1 MFPSR
6 FRYEAPH
13 SLDEAIGLL
22 RDGGDYAKVLA
33 GGQSLV
39 PMMKL
44 RFASPELIVDINN
57 LPGLAYHRADPDGS
71 LRIGALCRH
80 ADLEFSD
87 LLKGT
92 QPTMAAAAP
101 LVADPLVR
109 NRGTLVG
116 SLCHADP
123 QGDWASVMLAL
134 GGSVIA
140 AGPGRQARHPAGRV
154 RDRPVRERAGARR
167 DRGRGRRAAGRGV
180 RSGGYL
186 KLERRVG
193 DFATVGVAVAIETSG
208 TTVIRAGI
216 ALTGVGGSTIGA
228 TEAAA
233 ALTGKPLTADSIAEA
248 AELAAAAAQ
257 PRTDHRGTR
266 RVQAAPGAR
275 LRHPHPRRQPGDRGR
290 PADRG
295 KGGLTMTMVYDDLG
309 DEAAD
314 EFPVRKIKFTINGK
328 KKVAEIEPRLLL
340 ADLIRRGVG
349 LTGTHRGCDTT
360 NCGACTVLVDGRAIK
375 SCTMLAVQV
384 DGREVTTVEGLA
396 IGERAAPDPGG
407 VPAGARAAVRVLHA
421 GHDDGGQ
428 GRCSTA
434 TPTRPRKTCGGR
446 CPATCAAAPAT
457 RTS

>member
-22 RDGGDYAKVLA
+22 HDGGDDVKVLA

-44 RFASPELIVDINN
+44 RFASPEMLVDINN

-71 LRIGALCRH
+71 LHIGALCRH

-134 GGSVIA
+134 GGTVIA
-140 AGPGRQARHPAGRV
+140 QGPN
-154 RDRPVRERAGARR
+154 
-167 DRGRGRRAAGRGV
+167 GRRAIPLAGFVTGPFENALEHDEIAVEAVVPAAKGV

-193 DFATVGVAVAIETSG
+193 DFATVGTAVAIETSG
-208 TTVIRAGI
+208 DTVIRAGI

-233 ALTGKPLTADSIAEA
+233 ALTGKPLTAESIAEA
-248 AELAAAAAQ
+248 ADLAAAAAQ
-257 PRTDHRGTR
+257 PRTDHRGSAEYKR
-266 RVQAAPGAR
+266 QLVRVF
-275 LRHPHPRRQPGDRGR
+275 
-290 PADRG
+290 
-295 KGGLTMTMVYDDLG
+295 VS
-309 DEAAD
+309 
-314 EFPVRKIKFTINGK
+314 
-328 KKVAEIEPRLLL
+328 RLLGGTV
-340 ADLIRRGVG
+340 IPG
-349 LTGTHRGCDTT
+349 TGTPS
-360 NCGACTVLVDGRAIK
+360 A
-375 SCTMLAVQV
+375 
-384 DGREVTTVEGLA
+384 
-396 IGERAAPDPGG
+396 ERAA
-407 VPAGARAAVRVLHA
+407 
-421 GHDDGGQ
+421 
-428 GRCSTA
+428 
-434 TPTRPRKTCGGR
+434 
-446 CPATCAAAPAT
+446 
-457 RTS
+457 